1 MHHSEQKCSHFCS
14 EWCIVEYGTVAL
26 WDLWMR
32 SICSWIIAQKQYKLR
47 RSPRLHNCTW
57 LRTACICFCSWINVQ
72 ERSGN
77 VIGYGYWLPDFWVKK
92 CPSCWFYPSHNR
104 SMKSADL
111 FGLVTDY
118 RGRVCNEF
126 LGVVGPIKV
135 VRWQVSSVWRL
146 LMKDATSTWI
156 VANCFVILIFFDHL
170 TVVQW
175 LMDKNEERTWS
186 KQPIFCRRHFQINL
200 LVWKL
205 LWCYFNSNFNEKCSN
220 GPIHYDDVIM
230 SAIASQITS
239 LTIVYSIVYS
249 DKENIKAPRHW
260 PLCGEFTGDRWIPRT
275 NGKLRGKCFHLMT
288 SSCNKKPALV

>member
-1 MHHSEQKCSHFCS
+1 
-14 EWCIVEYGTVAL
+14 
-26 WDLWMR
+26 
-32 SICSWIIAQKQYKLR
+32 
-47 RSPRLHNCTW
+47 
-57 LRTACICFCSWINVQ
+57 
-72 ERSGN
+72 
-77 VIGYGYWLPDFWVKK
+77 
-92 CPSCWFYPSHNR
+92 
-104 SMKSADL
+104 MKSADL

-156 VANCFVILIFFDHL
+156 VANCFVILIFFYHL

-205 LWCYFNSNFNEKCSN
+205 LWRYFNSNFNEKCSN

-249 DKENIKAPRHW
+249 DTEQKKHQSSASLAFVWGIHRGPVNSPQMASYAENVSIWWRHHVTKSQHW
-260 PLCGEFTGDRWIPRT
+260 SR
-275 NGKLRGKCFHLMT
+275 
-288 SSCNKKPALV
+288 